1 MKFAVAAVITA
12 CVVSVQ
18 GFSVTMSAY
27 LDNLGGNGG
36 LDSFGSQQPSP
47 ASGHTPAP
55 APAPYTSSFAD
66 TPANTNLNY
75 MASLDSGGQMK
86 SGPNFS
92 GVSSTFSS
100 NQSIGNSV
108 YLDNLKG
115 GGGAAPSYSSS
126 PVPAPATAAAPA
138 NTGSYL
144 SNLGGG
150 AGSGASTA
158 VSSSYSMM
166 QNSFAAATD
175 NSHPAA
181 TSGYLGSL

>member
-115 GGGAAPSYSSS
+115 GGAAPSYSSS
-126 PVPAPATAAAPA
+126 PAPAPATAAAPA